1 VGEGGIAARRNI
13 MQKPLPPSVPHRR
26 PAALPS
32 PASDRSV
39 PAPASARRIR
49 RELGWGLVEA
59 ARTTR
64 RLR

>member
-1 VGEGGIAARRNI
+1 